1 MVFRY
6 CFCSLQLPIIE
17 SLPKTKARH
26 DGTPLGP
33 VKSVV
38 EDGVPA
44 KLRQRTPPSLVRRS
58 TFPGRMKQ
66 IGFDAPNDVSNAVIL
81 CTSEITQEAEKTPP
95 KVPNGFLTSFSKK
108 VISEPQRAQ
117 ERSSKGMQTD
127 SSNSVSSSVS
137 IQGFELY
144 DDATTPFTDMTEKML
159 PDHDPATNDSTESH
173 PPRCS
178 TSTHFSSARSGNMP
192 GENDGHDNKSVVCS
206 VETSEAVVDLQSTHA
221 ESKLVSSN
229 IALGL
234 PEPCFEERGNC
245 KVDTPKIR
253 PISRPDTMT
262 QSNLT
267 SVSNGDDKFTV
278 RELLSTIA
286 EAAPSLA
293 PPISSSQ
300 QALQLSKGTVVQ
312 NSRIDNPSAPHLPP
326 AFDDVIHV
334 IRHSSFR
341 VGSEQPVMES
351 VEKGVQNVDVGTL
364 INVVRDEINMKTIAA
379 PTPLISPSS
388 SETVSF
394 KSNVSEHSASN
405 ETEVRNP
412 IPPSPKCDS
421 SESTKTN
428 FPVTEEETPVKEI
441 LDVKSFRQR
450 AEALEGLLELSAEL
464 LQHNRLEE
472 LAVVLKPFGKDKV
485 SPRETAIW
493 LAKSLKG
500 MMIEDGGWSS

>member
-1 MVFRY
+1 M
-6 CFCSLQLPIIE
+6 
-17 SLPKTKARH
+17 KARH

-66 IGFDAPNDVSNAVIL
+66 IGFDAPNDVSNAVIP
-81 CTSEITQEAEKTPP
+81 CTSEITLEAEKTPP

-108 VISEPQRAQ
+108 VIPEPQRAQ

-137 IQGFELY
+137 VQGFELY

-178 TSTHFSSARSGNMP
+178 TSTHFSFARSGIMP

-206 VETSEAVVDLQSTHA
+206 VETSEAIVDPQSTHA

-234 PEPCFEERGNC
+234 PEPCSEERVNC

-262 QSNLT
+262 ELNLT

-341 VGSEQPVMES
+341 VGNEQPVMES
-351 VEKGVQNVDVGTL
+351 VEKGVQNVDVGPL
-364 INVVRDEINMKTIAA
+364 INVVRDEINMKTITG
-379 PTPLISPSS
+379 PVPLISPSS

-405 ETEVRNP
+405 EMEVRSP

-421 SESTKTN
+421 SELTKTN